1 MAATRRR
8 FVSKQPGKAIWTI
21 AAASYTAV
29 QLPFWLLY
37 FIPKRFRQH
46 PDWTY
51 QQALM
56 NRIVR
61 AILYHSSY
69 VEVSTPIRLDEKEG
83 FVRINPA
90 SDQFYRGLLDNPK
103 IRPTVTGGTWY
114 PNPCQVIEGGEQTTT
129 TNVILHFHG
138 GAYVMGEGRPS
149 DVKFSAT
156 LLTEQLNSSVLF
168 PSYRLSSNQDCA
180 FPAALQDAITAYQH
194 LLGQGISPKRIVISG
209 DSAGGNLAVALLRYI
224 GDGENSNLPSPS
236 AALLFSPWLDLKS
249 ARDDDD
255 PAKFA
260 RNKNYKTDYL
270 PGNFTS
276 WGAVT
281 YIPEPES
288 ESWDAAIANKHDP
301 YFSPI
306 LHPFHTKTPLWIQV
320 GGLEI
325 LKDEGIRFAEA
336 MQLKEGNKVE
346 LYIEPLANHD
356 ILYVGNLTGFA
367 AEAKRA
373 VKLAGE
379 FLSQQQAAE
388 GVKEE

>member
-1 MAATRRR
+1 MAVNRR
-8 FVSKQPGKAIWTI
+8 FVSKQPGKAFWTI
-21 AAASYTAV
+21 AAAIYTAV

-56 NRIVR
+56 NQVVR

-69 VEVSTPIRLDEKEG
+69 VEVSTPVRLDEKEG

-90 SDQFYRGLLDNPK
+90 ADQFYRGLLDNPK

-114 PNPCQVIEGGEQTTT
+114 PNHCQVEGEQT
-129 TNVILHFHG
+129 VILHFHG

-156 LLTEQLNSSVLF
+156 TLTEHLNSTVLF

-180 FPAALQDAITAYQH
+180 FPAALQDAITAYQY
-194 LLGQGISPKRIVISG
+194 LLGQGISPKHIVISG
-209 DSAGGNLAVALLRYI
+209 DSAGGSLAVSLLRYI
-224 GDGENSNLPSPS
+224 GDGSANLPCPS
-236 AALLFSPWLDLKS
+236 AVLLFSPWLDLES
-249 ARDDDD
+249 ARD
-255 PAKFA
+255 PAKLA

-281 YIPEPES
+281 YIPE
-288 ESWDAAIANKHDP
+288 SWDAKDP
-301 YFSPI
+301 YFSP
-306 LHPFHTKTPLWIQV
+306 LDHPFLTKTPLWIQV

-325 LKDEGIRFAEA
+325 LQDEAIRFAEA
-336 MQLKEGNKVE
+336 MQLQGNKVE
-346 LYIEPLANHD
+346 VYIEPLANHD

-379 FLSQQQAAE
+379 FLSQR
-388 GVKEE
+388 VKE

>member
-1 MAATRRR
+1 MAATRR

-29 QLPFWLLY
+29 RLPFWLLY

-69 VEVSTPIRLDEKEG
+69 VEVCTPIRLDEKEG

-114 PNPCQVIEGGEQTTT
+114 PKNPCPVEEGGEQTTT
-129 TNVILHFHG
+129 VILHFHG
-138 GAYVMGEGRPS
+138 GAYVMGEGRPA
-149 DVKFSAT
+149 DVKFSARM
-156 LLTEQLNSSVLF
+156 LTEQINSSVVLF

-209 DSAGGNLAVALLRYI
+209 DSAGGNLAVSLLRYI
-224 GDGENSNLPSPS
+224 GDGKANLPCPS

-249 ARDDDD
+249 ARDD
-255 PAKFA
+255 PAKLC

-281 YIPEPES
+281 YIPEPPES

-301 YFSPI
+301 YFSPL

-325 LKDEGIRFAEA
+325 LLDEGISFAEA

-379 FLSQQQAAE
+379 FLSQQQQQAAE
-388 GVKEE
+388 GVKKE

>member
-21 AAASYTAV
+21 AAACYTAV

-114 PNPCQVIEGGEQTTT
+114 PNPCQVQVEGGEQTTT
-129 TNVILHFHG
+129 TVILHFHG

-149 DVKFSAT
+149 DVQFSAT
-156 LLTEQLNSSVLF
+156 MLTEHLNSSVVLF

-224 GDGENSNLPSPS
+224 GDGGNHANLPSPS
-236 AALLFSPWLDLKS
+236 AALLFSPWLDIKS
-249 ARDDDD
+249 ARDD
-255 PAKFA
+255 PAKLG
-260 RNKNYKTDYL
+260 RNKNYKTDYV
-270 PGNFTS
+270 PGNFAS

-281 YIPEPES
+281 YIPEES
-288 ESWDAAIANKHDP
+288 LDAANNDP
-301 YFSPI
+301 YFSPL

-325 LKDEGIRFAEA
+325 LKDEGIGFAEA

-367 AEAKRA
+367 EEAKRA

-388 GVKEE
+388 GVKGGVTYD